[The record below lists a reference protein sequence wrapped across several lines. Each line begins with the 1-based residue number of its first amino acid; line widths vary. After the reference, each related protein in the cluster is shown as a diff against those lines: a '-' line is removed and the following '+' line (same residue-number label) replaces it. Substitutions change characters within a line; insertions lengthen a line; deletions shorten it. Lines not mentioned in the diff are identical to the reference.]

1 MSGNADT
8 IKDFLVSL
16 GFDID
21 QAGANKFEAVLK
33 GVTAN
38 VLKVGAVVE
47 GAALSIVGFTT
58 QIANG
63 LDKIYWASQR
73 TGASVQG
80 IKALGYAASQTGSS
94 AEAAQNSLESLAR
107 FMRSNP
113 GAEGF
118 LNRLGVQTRDAS
130 GQMRDMSAIFTGV
143 GQRLSSMPY
152 YRANQYAQMLGI
164 DENTL
169 MAMRRGLSG
178 FSTEYQ
184 SMMQKTG
191 FNADKAAIQ
200 SNKFMTSMR
209 SFVSL
214 LGILRDKVGSNL
226 ADGLS
231 GTLDNLSKRMLE
243 NWPKIEEV
251 VTKVV
256 KGVLWAADAIGRVAW
271 RITQAVDSL
280 IVWFR
285 KLSPAVQEL
294 IGLFAVL
301 ISGWR
306 LLNTEFLKSPIGI
319 VLALFAAIFALIED
333 YKTWKEGG
341 KSLIAWDKW
350 EPEINA
356 AIKSLGELRDSVAAI
371 GTEIARLLNIDLKNW
386 TLKGDIDNL
395 TKQFGE
401 FGKMIK
407 MIGELLR
414 AIDDGRWS
422 DAVSVGKQLLNQG
435 KEQPTA
441 IPAVV
446 DSANRTAELLKEK
459 TGFDPRSIGR
469 WFRRLGEPEKPV
481 PNAERRD
488 GSEVSDRPGWLRWL
502 PATGKSGDE
511 PEQHAQSVKRPE
523 ALEHAGTIAELVNN
537 YARKS
542 DQASNQ
548 YLISTLSREMGIAV
562 DSKLL
567 PSDMRD
573 LLKVLR
579 GIAQN
584 INQPGSESAT
594 EIISSPQV
602 INAEQFM
609 RTQAS
614 AQVPD
619 YVDTIAK
626 LVNNYAKNSGRADNR
641 ALIAELTRITGKS
654 DDSKLLSSDMQDIL
668 KVLRDIAQNINQPG
682 SESAAELLLPRPVI
696 ANEQPTQRPQAS
708 AQGKVLLNWMQPMF
722 SKLES
727 LYRLPEGLLKS
738 VAITESGGNQ
748 FAMSG
753 AGAKGLFQFM
763 DGTARDMGLR
773 GNDVFDPE
781 KSAQAAAKYLS
792 QLLRQNGGDLS
803 KALASYNWGIG
814 NVKRYGMGLMPQET
828 RNYIPKVMSNMPTS
842 APVIQQETNINIH
855 GVSDPREAA
864 RLTVDRQKGVNSQL
878 TQQLPAGPR

>member
-80 IKALGYAASQTGSS
+80 IKALGYAASQTGAS
-94 AEAAQNSLESLAR
+94 AESAMSSLEGLAG

-130 GQMRDMSAIFTGV
+130 GKMRDTAAIFTGV
-143 GQRLSSMPY
+143 GQKLNNMPY
-152 YRANQYAQMLGI
+152 YRAKQYAQMLGI

-169 MAMRRGLSG
+169 MAMRRGMNG
-178 FSTEYQ
+178 FTADYQ
-184 SMMQKTG
+184 SMLQKTG
-191 FNADKAAIQ
+191 FNADKAAVQ

-209 SFVSL
+209 GLTSL
-214 LGILRDKVGSNL
+214 FGIMRDKIGSNL
-226 ADGLS
+226 AGGLAGS
-231 GTLDNLSKRMLE
+231 LDSLRRRILDNF
-243 NWPKIEEV
+243 PKIEETLTRV
-251 VTKVV
+251 I
-256 KGVLWAADAIGRVAW
+256 KGVIWLANAFTRMAW
-271 RITQAVDSL
+271 RL
-280 IVWFR
+280 IQGAGSVIDWWKRLDDGSKNLLKIFGA
-285 KLSPAVQEL
+285 LLVA
-294 IGLFAVL
+294 
-301 ISGWR
+301 WR
-306 LLNTEFLKSPIGI
+306 LLNSAFLKSPIGI
-319 VLALFAAIFALIED
+319 ITTLILAIGLLYDD
-333 YKTWKEGG
+333 YQTWKEGG
-341 KSLIAWDKW
+341 KSLIDWSKW
-350 EPEINA
+350 EP
-356 AIKSLGELRDSVAAI
+356 AIEKAKKAILWLRDKLLGLKDSVGGWQNSLEILATFIAGAWLSKITSAFAKLAGIPMPPWLKLWAI
-371 GTEIARLLNIDLKNW
+371 YAGYLVDDRHNIKDSAKSSLNYTKRNIGDALRWMGIDTDFGRNTNTVHGTPEVALDIPGNSPSQNSASANHQKFNEIAPHERDEIKNRQQAANGYLEKISDGIAKIGNLLFSPAGAAEISPNIP
-386 TLKGDIDNL
+386 
-395 TKQFGE
+395 
-401 FGKMIK
+401 
-407 MIGELLR
+407 
-414 AIDDGRWS
+414 S
-422 DAVSVGKQLLNQG
+422 DPTQL
-435 KEQPTA
+435 
-441 IPAVV
+441 
-446 DSANRTAELLKEK
+446 
-459 TGFDPRSIGR
+459 
-469 WFRRLGEPEKPV
+469 
-481 PNAERRD
+481 
-488 GSEVSDRPGWLRWL
+488 
-502 PATGKSGDE
+502 
-511 PEQHAQSVKRPE
+511 AQSVKRP
-523 ALEHAGTIAELVNN
+523 
-537 YARKS
+537 
-542 DQASNQ
+542 QA
-548 YLISTLSREMGIAV
+548 T
-562 DSKLL
+562 
-567 PSDMRD
+567 
-573 LLKVLR
+573 
-579 GIAQN
+579 
-584 INQPGSESAT
+584 
-594 EIISSPQV
+594 
-602 INAEQFM
+602 
-609 RTQAS
+609 
-614 AQVPD
+614 
-619 YVDTIAK
+619 
-626 LVNNYAKNSGRADNR
+626 
-641 ALIAELTRITGKS
+641 
-654 DDSKLLSSDMQDIL
+654 
-668 KVLRDIAQNINQPG
+668 
-682 SESAAELLLPRPVI
+682 
-696 ANEQPTQRPQAS
+696 
-708 AQGKVLLNWMQPMF
+708 AQGKVLLDWMGPMF
-722 SKLES
+722 NKLES
-727 LYRLPEGLLKS
+727 LYQLPAGLLKS